1 MWEFQGFAKPSIT
14 QIPIQTHLC
23 LLMCSLDE
31 KIIKLLGDLIFVIQT
46 FHLYS
51 LLIQL
56 LEE

>member
-1 MWEFQGFAKPSIT
+1 MCGNFKDIT
-14 QIPIQTHLC
+14 QIPIQTNLC